1 MPAHREAKLEPEV
14 LFRLRMRGL
23 YAIVDLPEPHGHTA
37 AAVTAAVLGGRGR
50 GGAGASVVQ
59 LRAKSATTEE
69 RIAMLRSM
77 APLCEAAG
85 SLLVVNDDI
94 DAAIA
99 GPSGGLHIGQ
109 SDPGAEDLAELRS
122 RMRPGLVL
130 GLSTHDRS
138 QLQLACQQKPDY
150 VALGPIAPTV
160 SKRNPDPVVGF
171 PGLLEGCRLATRPV
185 VAIGGLDAVS
195 GAKAIEFGASSVAL
209 IGALRHKRLAEVEAR
224 AVALAEAFE
233 RASAPLAF
241 EQVCAAVPVFAPEQ
255 LLEIARWSDDL
266 ALLIGMG
273 LPARFRPKHDGTTA
287 HYRPCDLLDLLY
299 VLDKRADESW
309 DAWSN
314 RTDSDDDGAL
324 IQLRKP

>member
-1 MPAHREAKLEPEV
+1 M
-14 LFRLRMRGL
+14 RLRMRGL
-23 YAIVDLPEPHGHTA
+23 YAIVDVPEPHGHTA
-37 AAVTAAVLGGRGR
+37 AAITAAVLGGRGR

-59 LRAKSATTEE
+59 LRAKSATTEQ
-69 RIAMLRSM
+69 RVAMLESM

-94 DAAIA
+94 DAAVE
-99 GPSGGLHIGQ
+99 GPAGGLHVGQ
-109 SDPGAEDLAELRS
+109 SDPGADDVTGLRA

-130 GLSTHDRS
+130 GLSTHDRA
-138 QLQLACQQKPDY
+138 QLQRACQQSPDY

-160 SKRNPDPVVGF
+160 SKENPDPVVGF

-185 VAIGGLDAVS
+185 VAIGGLDQAS
-195 GAKAIEFGASSVAL
+195 GAKAIELGASSVAI
-209 IGALRHKRLAEVEAR
+209 IGALRHKRLAEIEAR

-233 RASAPLAF
+233 VASAPLPF
-241 EQVCAAVPVFAPEQ
+241 QQVCAAIPVFAPEQ

-287 HYRPCDLLDLLY
+287 QYRPCDLLDLLY

-309 DAWSN
+309 EAWSS
-314 RTDSDDDGAL
+314 RTDSDDTGAL
-324 IQLRKP
+324 VRLRKP

>member
-1 MPAHREAKLEPEV
+1 
-14 LFRLRMRGL
+14 MRGL
-23 YAIVDLPEPHGHTA
+23 YAIVDLPDPHGHTA
-37 AAVTAAVLGGRGR
+37 AELTRAVLGGRGR
-50 GGAGASVVQ
+50 GGVGASVVQ
-59 LRAKSATTEE
+59 LRAKSATTPQ
-69 RIAMLRSM
+69 RVAMLESM
-77 APLCEAAG
+77 APLCEAAA
-85 SLLVVNDDI
+85 SLLVINDDI

-99 GPSGGLHIGQ
+99 GPAGGLHLGQ
-109 SDPGAEDLAELRS
+109 GDLGADDLQELRG

-138 QLQLACQQKPDY
+138 QLQAACQQKPDY

-160 SKRNPDPVVGF
+160 SKQNADPVVGF

-185 VAIGGLDAVS
+185 VAIGGLDQAS
-195 GAKAIEFGASSVAL
+195 GSKAIGLGASSVAL
-209 IGALRHKRLAEVEAR
+209 IGALRHERLAEIESR
-224 AVALAEAFE
+224 AVAIAEAFE
-233 RASAPLAF
+233 LASAPLPF
-241 EQVCAAVPVFAPEQ
+241 GQVCAAVPVFEAEQ

-309 DAWSN
+309 DTWSA
-314 RTDSDDDGAL
+314 RSDRDDVGAL
-324 IQLRKP
+324 VQLRKQ